1 MQFDERTKI
10 EDANSKKISDLLADY
25 KQEFQ
30 KLNRDVD
37 LKDKRIKELSNT
49 TTKFEMDRKVKDD
62 TITS

>member
-37 LKDKRIKELSNT
+37 LKDKKIKELSNT